1 MATTHKATSAK
12 APRPQSS
19 AWYDSMY
26 NNRAL
31 VPDFADHFA
40 RWQSASQAVRKQVVC
55 TLDVA
60 YGDGVNECLDI
71 FPGHQPNAPVVVFI
85 HGGYWRSLDKSDHS
99 FVAPTLQAMGACVV
113 IVNYALCPSTQ
124 GQVVTVPDIAL
135 QMTRALAWTY
145 QHIAAHGGDPRRITL
160 AGHSAGGHLAAMLL
174 ATDWKQVNAKLPVH
188 LVRKALSISGLY
200 DLNSVR
206 KAPFVQASLHLTP
219 KQVRQT
225 SPALWTSPRQR
236 TLYTLVGADESAEFV
251 RQNRL
256 IHQTWGSRTVPVCE
270 ALEGCNHFSVLTELT
285 RSGSRLNDLMRQLIA
300 L

>member
-1 MATTHKATSAK
+1 MTSPSAT
-12 APRPQSS
+12 APNLRVHST

-40 RWQSASQAVRKQVVC
+40 RWQSASQAVRSQVAC

-60 YGDGVNECLDI
+60 YGDGVNETLDI
-71 FPGHQPNAPVVVFI
+71 FPAALPNAPVVVFI

-99 FVAPTLQAMGACVV
+99 FVAPALQAMGACVV

-124 GQVVTVPDIAL
+124 GQTVTVPDIAL

-145 QHIAAHGGDPRRITL
+145 QHIAAHGGDPTRITL

-174 ATDWKQVNAKLPVH
+174 ATDWKKVNPKLPAH
-188 LVRKALSISGLY
+188 LSRKAISISGLY
-200 DLNSVR
+200 DLEPIR
-206 KAPFVQASLHLTP
+206 KAPFIQASLHLTP
-219 KQVRQT
+219 KQVRQA
-225 SPALWTSPRQR
+225 SPAQWASPRQR
-236 TLYTLVGADESAEFV
+236 TLYTLAGAQESAEFL
-251 RQNRL
+251 RQNQL
-256 IHQTWGSRTVPVCE
+256 IQQRWGARTVPVCE
-270 ALEGCNHFSVLTELT
+270 ALPDCNHFSILTELT
-285 RSGSRLNDLMRQLIA
+285 RSGNRLNHLMRQLIA

>member
-1 MATTHKATSAK
+1 MTSRS
-12 APRPQSS
+12 APTPSPRSHTS

-40 RWQSASQAVRKQVVC
+40 RWQSASQAVRSQVAC

-60 YGDGVNECLDI
+60 YGTGLNETLDI
-71 FPGHQPNAPVVVFI
+71 FPAAQPHAPVVVFI

-99 FVAPTLQAMGACVV
+99 FVAPALQAMGACVV

-124 GQVVTVPDIAL
+124 GQTVTVPDIAL
-135 QMTRALAWTY
+135 QMTRALAWTH
-145 QHIAAHGGDPRRITL
+145 QHIAAHGGDPARMTL

-200 DLNSVR
+200 DLESIR
-206 KAPFVQASLHLTP
+206 KAPFIQSALHLTP
-219 KQVRQT
+219 TQVRKT
-225 SPALWTSPRQR
+225 SPALWASPRQR
-236 TLYTLVGADESAEFV
+236 TLYTLVGGQESAEFL
-251 RQNRL
+251 RQNQL
-256 IHQTWGSRTVPVCE
+256 IQKAWGPRTVPVCE
-270 ALEGCNHFSVLTELT
+270 ALEGCNHFSVLSELI
-285 RSGSRLNDLMRQLIA
+285 RSGSRLHTLMQELIA
-300 L
+300 R